1 MIFAWPWALL
11 ALPLPWLL
19 WWQLPAR
26 ATADRLQHPL
36 MQRWLGSHRDQEPAR
51 SGRSGFW
58 LWLVWPLLIVA
69 LARPQT
75 LGPPLIPAQPGR
87 SLMLVVDL
95 SMSMAEADM
104 RWQNQTISRYQA
116 VQAVV
121 GDFVRQRRGD
131 ALGLIVFGDF
141 AALQAPLTPD
151 VDAVEGVLATLQPGM
166 AGSRTAIGD
175 ALALAVQRLR
185 QSQADNAVII
195 LLSDGANTTGEVLP
209 AQSAEAAEASG
220 IRVHSI
226 GFGAEPRLG
235 VFTMSNS
242 AVDEAAL
249 SAIADR
255 TGGRYFRARS
265 TEELAAVYQQLNALE
280 PSPQRSLNSRQTHD
294 WFWVPALVALVLLAL
309 GRWLSGRR
317 SRA

>member
-19 WWQLPAR
+19 WWRLPAR
-26 ATADRLQHPL
+26 ATADRLRHPVV
-36 MQRWLGSHRDQEPAR
+36 QGWLGDSNEREPAR
-51 SGRSGFW
+51 SGRAGFW
-58 LWLVWPLLIVA
+58 LWLVWALLIVA

-87 SLMLVVDL
+87 NMMLVVDL
-95 SMSMAEADM
+95 SLSMAEADM
-104 RWQNQTISRYQA
+104 QWQNQTVSRYQA

-151 VDAVEGVLATLQPGM
+151 VDAVEAVLATLQPGM
-166 AGSRTAIGD
+166 AGNSTAIGD

-185 QSQADNAVII
+185 QAQAEEAVII
-195 LLSDGANTTGEVLP
+195 LLSDGENTAGELQP
-209 AQSAEAAEASG
+209 WQGAEAAEASG
-220 IRVHSI
+220 VRVHSI
-226 GFGAEPRLG
+226 GFGADPRLG
-235 VFTMSNS
+235 VFSMTNS
-242 AVDEAAL
+242 TVDEATL
-249 SAIADR
+249 SAIAEQ

-265 TEELAAVYQQLNALE
+265 TQELATVYQQLNALE
-280 PSPQRSLNSRQTHD
+280 PSRQRSLNSRQTHD
-294 WFWVPALVALVLLAL
+294 WFWLPSLAAL
-309 GRWLSGRR
+309 GLLTLGRVMHSQR
-317 SRA
+317 NSA

>member
-19 WWQLPAR
+19 WWRLPAR
-26 ATADRLQHPL
+26 ATADRLRHPVV
-36 MQRWLGSHRDQEPAR
+36 QGWLGDSREREPTR
-51 SGRSGFW
+51 SSRAGFW
-58 LWLVWPLLIVA
+58 LWLVWVLLIAA

-75 LGPPLIPAQPGR
+75 VGPPLIPVQPGR
-87 SLMLVVDL
+87 SMMLVVDL
-95 SMSMAEADM
+95 SLSMAEADM
-104 RWQNQTISRYQA
+104 QWQTQTVSRYQA

-151 VDAVEGVLATLQPGM
+151 VDAVDGVLATLQPGM
-166 AGSRTAIGD
+166 AGNSTAIGD

-185 QSQADNAVII
+185 QAQTEDAVII
-195 LLSDGANTTGEVLP
+195 LLSDGENTAGELMP
-209 AQSAEAAEASG
+209 WQGAEAAEASG
-220 IRVHSI
+220 VRVHSI

-242 AVDEAAL
+242 SVDEVTL
-249 SAIADR
+249 SSIAEQ

-265 TEELAAVYQQLNALE
+265 TQELAAVYQQLDALE
-280 PSPQRSLNSRQTHD
+280 PSAQRSLNNRQTHD
-294 WFWVPALVALVLLAL
+294 WFWGPALAALALLAL
-309 GRWLSGRR
+309 GRVLNSQRR
-317 SRA
+317 SS

>member
-19 WWQLPAR
+19 WWRLPAR
-26 ATADRLQHPL
+26 ATADRLRHPL
-36 MQRWLGSHRDQEPAR
+36 VQSWLGSRREREPAR
-51 SGRSGFW
+51 SGRAGFW
-58 LWLVWPLLIVA
+58 LWLVWPLLILA

-75 LGPPLIPAQPGR
+75 LGPPLIPSQPGR
-87 SLMLVVDL
+87 SMMLVVDL
-95 SMSMAEADM
+95 SLSMAEADM
-104 RWQNQTISRYQA
+104 QWQGQTISRYQA

-151 VDAVEGVLATLQPGM
+151 VDAVEAVLATLQPGM
-166 AGSRTAIGD
+166 AGHSTAIGD

-185 QSQADNAVII
+185 QAQAEEAVII
-195 LLSDGANTTGEVLP
+195 LLSDGENTAGELVP
-209 AQSAEAAEASG
+209 TQGADAAEASG
-220 IRVHSI
+220 VRVHSI

-235 VFTMSNS
+235 VFTLSNS
-242 AVDEAAL
+242 AVDEATL
-249 SAIADR
+249 SAIAEQ

-294 WFWVPALVALVLLAL
+294 WFWIPALVALCLLAL
-309 GRWLSGRR
+309 GRLVNSQR
-317 SRA
+317 SSA